1 MIVYLS
7 ELKEL
12 MNERLLTTP
21 NEQREKIEYMRELIA
36 REKSNN
42 EVIKKLKE
50 EQSQVL
56 ADKDKDVWFQL
67 KENYNIIIIIW

>member
-1 MIVYLS
+1 
-7 ELKEL
+7 

-42 EVIKKLKE
+42 EVINLFRLICRKK
-50 EQSQVL
+50 
-56 ADKDKDVWFQL
+56 
-67 KENYNIIIIIW
+67 